1 MVYEKL
7 TLQEFMD
14 KYSTVNACL
23 DAIVKSRWP
32 DGFVCP
38 KCRSTAGNRL
48 DCRRVFQCTNCGAQT
63 SITANTVFHQAKL
76 SLVKWFMAIYLVAAN
91 KQGISSVS
99 LAKHIGCSIQS
110 AFYILQKLRNA
121 MMERDVHYVLN
132 GEVMV
137 DEAYLGSQA
146 SGSQSQGRSTETK
159 SLVLVAVEKAS
170 EDATGCIHIQPM
182 QQASAGCI
190 LPIIQEKIH
199 PSATIE
205 TDRWPAYNGL
215 TDLGYNHIATKSAGG
230 PEASQQFPQV
240 HRAISNL
247 KSWMLG
253 AFKNFCQR
261 HLGLYAAEF
270 TFKTNRRNRSKND
283 HRGNSREGTL
293 AERLIAAASLGSWIP
308 WKKFSTLSF

>member
-1 MVYEKL
+1 MGYEKL
-7 TLQEFMD
+7 TLQDFMA
-14 KYSTVNACL
+14 KYSTDEACL

-38 KCRSTAGNRL
+38 KCCSKAGNRL
-48 DCRRVFQCTNCGAQT
+48 TCRRVFQCTNCDAQT

-99 LAKHIGCSIQS
+99 LGKHIGCSYQS
-110 AFYILQKLRNA
+110 AFYILHKLRNA
-121 MMERDVHYVLN
+121 MMGRDVQYVLH
-132 GEVMV
+132 GDVV
-137 DEAYLGSQA
+137 IDEAYLGSKA
-146 SGSQSQGRSTETK
+146 TGSQAPGRSTDTK
-159 SLVLVAVEKAS
+159 SLVLVAVEKVS
-170 EDATGCIHIQPM
+170 EDATGFIHIQPM
-182 QQASAGCI
+182 EKASAGCI
-190 LPIIQEKIH
+190 LPIIQNKIH

-205 TDRWPAYNGL
+205 TDCWPSYNGL
-215 TDLGYNHIATKSAGG
+215 AALGYNHIATKSAGG

-247 KSWMLG
+247 RSWMLG

-270 TFKTNRRNRSKND
+270 TFKTNRRNRSKKD
-283 HRGNSREGTL
+283 HRENSREGTL
-293 AERLIAAASLGSWIP
+293 AERLIAAASLGSWVSWQQI
-308 WKKFSTLSF
+308 STQSS